1 MMLVDKESG
10 KSFVQM
16 EETEHDK
23 KEYASKGVAGTALG
37 LGIAGTALWLLN
49 GGLGGCSNGL
59 FGLNGRCAGHSI
71 AAGAAIAAEDANSR
85 YLERKE
91 CEDYITLVNG
101 LWKKSYDQQQER
113 FADRQT
119 INQEMF
125 GIYSSMRN
133 GFDTINAKHTADLF
147 ALYKSTRDD
156 KDAILAEVGA
166 LRTEVAVMKAIRPY
180 QDKLIQCDINNVAQ
194 QADFNLFRRTCRMI
208 SGEVVLP
215 NTPVVTGYGSY
226 NPCCCASAAAAAPAN
241 PA

>member
-1 MMLVDKESG
+1 MVLIDKESG

-16 EETEHDK
+16 EETGHEK

-49 GGLGGCSNGL
+49 GGLNGCGNGL
-59 FGLNGRCAGHSI
+59 FGMNGGCGCNNAGTNAAI
-71 AAGAAIAAEDANSR
+71 VAGAADNR

-91 CEDYITLVNG
+91 YEDYVTLVNG
-101 LWKKSYDQQQER
+101 LWQRSYNQQQDR
-113 FADRQT
+113 FNDRQT

-125 GIYSSMRN
+125 GIYSAMRN
-133 GFDTINAKHTADLF
+133 GFDAINAKHNADLF
-147 ALYKSTRDD
+147 SLYKATRDD
-156 KDAILAEVGA
+156 KDSVLAEVGA
-166 LRTEVAVMKAIRPY
+166 LRTEVAVMKAVRPY

-226 NPCCCASAAAAAPAN
+226 NPCGCNNTAPTTSVA
-241 PA
+241 

>member
-49 GGLGGCSNGL
+49 GGLGGCGNGL
-59 FGLNGRCAGHSI
+59 FGLNGRCNGSSI

-91 CEDYITLVNG
+91 CEDYVTLVNG

-156 KDAILAEVGA
+156 KDAILAEVGT

-226 NPCCCASAAAAAPAN
+226 SPCCCASAAAAAPAN
-241 PA
+241 NA

>member
-16 EETEHDK
+16 EETEHNG

-49 GGLGGCSNGL
+49 GGLGGCGNGL
-59 FGLNGRCAGHSI
+59 FGLGPRCNAGNI
-71 AAGAAIAAEDANSR
+71 GTGLAVAAEAADAR
-85 YLERKE
+85 YIERKE
-91 CEDYITLVNG
+91 CEDYVTLVNG
-101 LWKKSYDQQQER
+101 LWQKSYNQQQER

-119 INQEMF
+119 INEEMF

-133 GFDTINAKHTADLF
+133 GFDAINAKHNADLF
-147 ALYKSTRDD
+147 ALYKSGRDD
-156 KDAILAEVGA
+156 KDAILAEVSA
-166 LRTEVAVMKAIRPY
+166 LRTEVAVMKAVRPY

-226 NPCCCASAAAAAPAN
+226 TPCGCSSTTTPATT
-241 PA
+241 